1 MKLLRM
7 AELLAR
13 VGVPVLG
20 VALGAAALGL
30 SPAGCHRGTGQ
41 ELVAEGGRPALL
53 RVAALGPA
61 WETGRVVR
69 VIDGDTYEVLTGGQ
83 VLRVRL
89 LGVDAPETG
98 QPFGHQASD
107 SVRACAGGQLVR
119 LQRQGIDLYGRTLG
133 HVRMLPQGRTLWP
146 VLPSVAL
153 DSVLVVRGW
162 AWAFDPAHTVAG
174 RAQQQTQAQ
183 AAGRGLWKCGTDEPV
198 PPKLWRSFNAEIKR
212 RYLGGCSW

>member
-1 MKLLRM
+1 MKLLRI

-13 VGVPVLG
+13 VGIPVLG
-20 VALGAAALGL
+20 VVFGAAALGL
-30 SPAGCHRGTGQ
+30 TPGGCHRETDQG
-41 ELVAEGGRPALL
+41 LVAEGGRTAPPRAP
-53 RVAALGPA
+53 ALGPA
-61 WETGRVVR
+61 WEKGRVVR

-89 LGVDAPETG
+89 LGVDAPEDS

-107 SVRACAGGQLVR
+107 SVRAYAGGRLVR
-119 LQRQGIDLYGRTLG
+119 LQRQGVDLYGRTLG
-133 HVRMLPQGRTLWP
+133 HLR
-146 VLPSVAL
+146 VLPLGPAAGPAVAL

-162 AWAFDPAHTVAG
+162 AWAFDPAHPVAG

-183 AAGRGLWKCGTDEPV
+183 QAGRGLWKCGTEEPV
-198 PPKLWRSFNAEIKR
+198 PPKLWRSFNAAIKR